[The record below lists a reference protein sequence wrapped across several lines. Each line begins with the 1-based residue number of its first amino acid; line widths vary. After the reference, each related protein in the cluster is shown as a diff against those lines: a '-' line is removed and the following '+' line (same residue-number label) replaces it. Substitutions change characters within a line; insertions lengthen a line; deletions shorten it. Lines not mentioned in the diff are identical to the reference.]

1 VGGFLQVAVS
11 EAPSQ
16 SACELE
22 LLRVGAPDTALR
34 LRGTYQELV
43 GASGCTAFDY
53 RLQVWAQIFDVRGV
67 ITGCSLFWEKSH

>member
-22 LLRVGAPDTALR
+22 LLHAGAPDTALR
-34 LRGTYQELV
+34 LLGSNWRFARALAV
-43 GASGCTAFDY
+43 MF
-53 RLQVWAQIFDVRGV
+53 
-67 ITGCSLFWEKSH
+67 